1 MRRPF
6 FIRCKSKQSILSLL
20 IIQPVMSRGFCQMS
34 LMLSDVCRDMP
45 CYTCVSALQAWQTKS
60 IFVSQN
66 HRPEMRAMPLRPK
79 VSGIERCFQHGRDE
93 SDCHAGEICW
103 RQVYHIQRS
112 MVKLTE
118 GARMDGGW
126 QEQARLF
133 LRKSE
138 QILQTSNSLMIGARR
153 ELLFWPI
160 WSVRGMFLPRVGTEL
175 SLIQALG
182 GIFGGNSV
190 DASPV
195 ASGA

>member
-1 MRRPF
+1 
-6 FIRCKSKQSILSLL
+6 
-20 IIQPVMSRGFCQMS
+20 
-34 LMLSDVCRDMP
+34 
-45 CYTCVSALQAWQTKS
+45 
-60 IFVSQN
+60 
-66 HRPEMRAMPLRPK
+66 
-79 VSGIERCFQHGRDE
+79 
-93 SDCHAGEICW
+93 
-103 RQVYHIQRS
+103 
-112 MVKLTE
+112 
-118 GARMDGGW
+118 MDGGL

-175 SLIQALG
+175 PPIEALG

>member
-1 MRRPF
+1 
-6 FIRCKSKQSILSLL
+6 
-20 IIQPVMSRGFCQMS
+20 
-34 LMLSDVCRDMP
+34 
-45 CYTCVSALQAWQTKS
+45 
-60 IFVSQN
+60 
-66 HRPEMRAMPLRPK
+66 
-79 VSGIERCFQHGRDE
+79 
-93 SDCHAGEICW
+93 
-103 RQVYHIQRS
+103 
-112 MVKLTE
+112 MVKLTT

-133 LRKSE
+133 LRKSK
-138 QILQTSNSLMIGARR
+138 QILQTGNSLMIGARR

-175 SLIQALG
+175 PPIEALG